1 MVDIILW
8 VILPLLTFGIM
19 MFFFAWAGSVI
30 ARRRIA
36 RLLQQDEIVL
46 RKAEAF
52 GGRSPPRISFGFLL
66 AILPREGTLYLTN
79 RRLICR
85 RYLLAIRGPA
95 VFEMPLGSIDECL
108 VRRVG
113 WLLYL
118 EIRAGDEHLILYL
131 YRHRWSFTRLHN
143 RGLVED
149 MVKAINEARGG
160 TTPPLTSQGMAA
172 GMP

>member
-36 RLLQQDEIVL
+36 RLLQPDEIIL
-46 RKAEAF
+46 QRAEAVGTPVRRF
-52 GGRSPPRISFGFLL
+52 SLL
-66 AILPREGTLYLTN
+66 SLFPYLWQGTLYLTN
-79 RRLICR
+79 KRLIWR
-85 RYLLAIRGPA
+85 RYLFAYFGPA
-95 VFEMPLGSIDECL
+95 VREMSLGSIDECS

-113 WLLYL
+113 WLRSL
-118 EIRAGDEHLILYL
+118 EIRARDEHLILHL
-131 YRHRWSFTRLHN
+131 YRHRWSFTPLHN

-149 MVKAINEARGG
+149 MAKAINEARG
-160 TTPPLTSQGMAA
+160 TAASVGMS
-172 GMP
+172 